1 MRIGFVTQWF
11 PPEPGTHVAAGIATG
26 LAERG
31 HEVHVVT
38 GFPNYPSGQLM
49 DGWSQQ
55 AYQREEYA
63 PGVTLHRSPLY
74 PSHDTSAVH
83 RMANYLSFATSATVT
98 ANLRVPQ
105 PDVWLIYSS
114 PATSAL
120 PALLARRGR
129 RAPICLHIQDLW
141 PDSVTGSDFVHGPA
155 LKAIDRALRAFTSAS
170 YKAAS
175 HVAVISPGMEDILL
189 ERGVPQEKIRFVP
202 NWSDNTEPVDDGAER
217 RSLGLPSGPLF
228 LYAGNLGK
236 LQGLLPLVQA
246 FATVPEAQL
255 VLMGDGVE
263 KDELSRAAA
272 TAPGGNVHVRDSV
285 SAEVVPRHLGA
296 ADVLVVSLKD
306 TPLLRATMPSKVQSS
321 MAAGK
326 PILVHGA
333 GDVADVVTDSGA
345 GVAVQPGQ
353 DGHVAHG
360 IRKLARNPEGWAQ
373 AGLNARA
380 HYEEFYAPQVGIT
393 RLESMLLEA
402 ATKGQQ

>member
-31 HEVHVVT
+31 HEVDVVT
-38 GFPNYPSGQLM
+38 GFPNYPSGQLL
-49 DGWSQQ
+49 DGWSQRP
-55 AYQREEYA
+55 YQREEYA

-83 RMANYLSFATSATVT
+83 RMANYLSFATSATMT

-120 PALLARRGR
+120 PALLARPGR

-141 PDSVTGSDFVHGPA
+141 PDSVTGSDFVHGAA
-155 LKAIDRALRAFTSAS
+155 LKVIDRALHAFTAAS

-175 HVAVISPGMEDILL
+175 HVGVISPGMADILV
-189 ERGVPQEKIRFVP
+189 ERGVLPDKIRWVP
-202 NWSDNTEPVDDGAER
+202 NWSESTELVDDGAER
-217 RSLGLPSGPLF
+217 HSLGLPTGPLF

-263 KDELSRAAA
+263 KADLARAAA
-272 TAPGGNVHVRDSV
+272 TAPAGNVHVRDSV
-285 SAEVVPRHLGA
+285 SADVVPRHLGA

-306 TPLLRATMPSKVQSS
+306 TPLLRATMPSKVQSF

-345 GVAVQPGQ
+345 GVAVQPGLN
-353 DGHVAHG
+353 GEVAHG
-360 IRKLARNPEGWAQ
+360 IRTLAKNPGRWQE
-373 AGLNARA
+373 AGRAARR
-380 HYEEFYAPQVGIT
+380 HYEEFYAPNVGIT
-393 RLESMLLEA
+393 RLESMLLDA